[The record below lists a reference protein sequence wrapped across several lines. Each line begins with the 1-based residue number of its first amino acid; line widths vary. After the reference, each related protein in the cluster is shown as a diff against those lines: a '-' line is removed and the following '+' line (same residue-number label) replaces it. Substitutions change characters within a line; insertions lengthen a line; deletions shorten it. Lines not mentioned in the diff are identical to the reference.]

1 MVDDTD
7 RGSEREGAPRLA
19 QLRGK
24 GSYSVVSLPNQWFVL
39 ATSREVGDEPVA
51 RTLMGT
57 PLVLFRDGLGKVGA
71 LLDRCPHR
79 NVPLSGGEVA
89 KDGNLQ
95 CPYHGWRFDR
105 GGACR
110 AIPSFTGTVENK
122 ARNCLAYPVIEQQG
136 FVWVYSTP
144 FAGSS
149 TALPEKK
156 PHFFAYADD
165 PAYVTVRQALDQNG
179 TLFSAL
185 ENALDVPHTA
195 FLHRGLFRSES
206 RGITLKVKVSRT
218 QDRCTAEYCGE
229 PRPPG
234 FMARV
239 LSPSGGEVQ
248 HWDRFILPSIAQVE
262 YKIGEENHV
271 LADTAMTP
279 ISDFETRLWGVVSL
293 KTRLPGRLVEPFVKP
308 IGLRVLMQDAAIL
321 KQQTETVKRFGGEQF
336 TWTEIDVLGKHIWRL
351 LKAAERGEP
360 IRETEASEL
369 LLVV

>member
-1 MVDDTD
+1 MA
-7 RGSEREGAPRLA
+7 EGNDENGKLA
-19 QLRGK
+19 QVRTK
-24 GSYSVVSLPNQWFVL
+24 GSYSVVSLPHQWFIL
-39 ATSREVGDEPVA
+39 AMSSELKREPIG
-51 RTLMGT
+51 RRLMGT
-57 PLVLFRDGLGKVGA
+57 PLALFRDNEGKVGA

-79 NVPLSGGEVA
+79 NVPLSDGEVA
-89 KDGNLQ
+89 KDGAIQ

-105 GGACR
+105 GGTCV
-110 AIPSFTGTVENK
+110 AIPSFTGALDNR
-122 ARNCLAYPVIEQQG
+122 ARNCTAYPAMEQQG

-144 FAGSS
+144 FDASG
-149 TALPEKK
+149 AMPDKR
-156 PHFFAYADD
+156 PHVFARADD
-165 PAYVTVRQALDQNG
+165 PGYVTVRQAIDQNG

-206 RGITLKVKVSRT
+206 RGITLKVKISRA

-248 HWDRFILPSIAQVE
+248 HWDRFIVPSIAQVE
-262 YKIGEENHV
+262 YRIGDENHV

-293 KTRLPGRLVEPFVKP
+293 KTRLPGRVVEPFVKP
-308 IGLRVLMQDAAIL
+308 IGLRVLKQDAVIL
-321 KQQTETVKRFGGEQF
+321 QKQTDTVKHFGGEQF

-360 IRETEASEL
+360 IRDTEDTEIS
-369 LLVV
+369 LVV